1 MTDRQFQDLM
11 YQLSEIKQ
19 LLVKQNDILEKQQP
33 TNTST
38 KITVVGNKTQ
48 QNTKGLNSTEDF
60 YL

>member
-33 TNTST
+33 NTQT
-38 KITVVGNKTQ
+38 KITVVGNKATQ
-48 QNTKGLNSTEDF
+48 NNAGIDNKEDF

>member
-11 YQLSEIKQ
+11 YRLSELKQ

-33 TNTST
+33 NTQT
-38 KITVVGNKTQ
+38 KITVVGNKGTQ
-48 QNTKGLNSTEDF
+48 NNAGIDNKEDF

>member
-11 YQLSEIKQ
+11 YRLSELKQ

-33 TNTST
+33 NTQT
-38 KITVVGNKTQ
+38 KITVVGNKATQ
-48 QNTKGLNSTEDF
+48 NNAGIDNKEDF

>member
-11 YQLSEIKQ
+11 YRLSEIKQ

-33 TNTST
+33 NTQT
-38 KITVVGNKTQ
+38 KITVVGNKATQ
-48 QNTKGLNSTEDF
+48 NNAGIDNKEDF